1 MSLIARVCRT
11 AFHRYDDKC
20 GSAHSIK
27 IPFSV
32 VLLTKKLGLLAQTFV
47 TNLDALAEHR
57 CAHGDLVHSY
67 ILLANQG
74 SRFACQE
81 ALS

>member
-1 MSLIARVCRT
+1 MSLIERVCRT
-11 AFHRYDDKC
+11 ASHRYDDKC

-32 VLLTKKLGLLAQTFV
+32 VLLTKKLGLLAQIFV
-47 TNLDALAEHR
+47 TNSDALAEHR
-57 CAHGDLVHSY
+57 YADGALVHSY

-74 SRFACQE
+74 SRFARQE